1 MSQAPVL
8 HGSPS
13 SQTDQPEKTP
23 CSAATA
29 LPLRPVVPAGQ
40 KPDNSP
46 QAVQIDQTGR
56 ANPAAPPAAS
66 SAHAGS
72 AERAGRAS
80 QAGQSGGAG
89 RSVYGSGS
97 LNSAHS
103 GGGNLRRFNLGV
115 RLGCLI
121 GLLVLVSAVGSI
133 MPIFYAGDEVS
144 ALTYGRMLV
153 MALICP
159 VLAMLLGAALWRC
172 VWRGVVDPVRRLLQP
187 RADNS
192 PSDEMDALTAQVED
206 LREFVARARTE
217 LDVSQ
222 NELRRAEKLALVG
235 KLAAGMAHSI
245 RNPLTSVKLRLFS
258 LEQGLDLSGEQRED
272 FQAIGEAL
280 RQIEGSTSNFLEFAR
295 RPRLSMRAISPSDIV
310 DSTLRLLRPR
320 LETLGVEPRLE
331 REGRLAE
338 VEADPEQLQEAMA
351 NIIINACEAMGEA
364 STAAPRLDITES
376 QGIVNPIGAAVVI
389 KIADNGPGIAPGMK
403 DEIFTPFF
411 STKEEGTGLGLPIAK
426 EILEEHEGWLHM
438 TSVQGKNP
446 DSHSGTTFVLVLPV
460 KEEAAWLRA

>member
-1 MSQAPVL
+1 M
-8 HGSPS
+8 
-13 SQTDQPEKTP
+13 
-23 CSAATA
+23 
-29 LPLRPVVPAGQ
+29 LPLAAKAGGI
-40 KPDNSP
+40 P
-46 QAVQIDQTGR
+46 
-56 ANPAAPPAAS
+56 
-66 SAHAGS
+66 
-72 AERAGRAS
+72 
-80 QAGQSGGAG
+80 
-89 RSVYGSGS
+89 S
-97 LNSAHS
+97 LNDVRSS
-103 GGGNLRRFNLGV
+103 LKRFNLGV
-115 RLGCLI
+115 RLGFLI
-121 GLLVLVSAVGSI
+121 ALLVLLSGAGSI
-133 MPIFYAGDEVS
+133 MSIVYAGDEVS

-153 MALICP
+153 LALICP

-172 VWRGVVDPVRRLLQP
+172 VWNGVVDPVRRLLQP
-187 RADNS
+187 RSDNS
-192 PSDEMDALTAQVED
+192 PKDEMDALTAQVED

-258 LEQGLDLSGEQRED
+258 LEQGLDLNHEQRED

-320 LETLGVEPRLE
+320 LESLGVELRLE

-338 VEADPEQLQEAMA
+338 VAADPEQLQEAMA
-351 NIIINACEAMGEA
+351 NIIVNACEAMSEMLV
-364 STAAPRLDITES
+364 AAPRLDITES

-389 KIADNGPGIAPGMK
+389 KIADNGPGIAQSLQ
-403 DEIFTPFF
+403 DDIFTPFF
-411 STKEEGTGLGLPIAK
+411 STKKDGTGLGLPIAK

-438 TSVQGKNP
+438 TSVQAKTP

-460 KEEAAWLRA
+460 KEEAAWLRS